1 MPPAQPMNS
10 WPSSSESRLM
20 RIFPLKKP
28 FSKPKAPSMPV
39 SSEMVNRHSSLPM
52 GSFPARRARQA
63 ATPMPSSAPRVVS
76 LAIIQ
81 PSSTTYWMGWVL
93 KSKFTPGFFSQTMSW
108 WACRTS
114 VGTFSLPLAASLV
127 MSTLPVLSVLQERLC
142 LTANCC
148 KYSIIGPSCPDSRG
162 MRVIS
167 LKYSNTVVAFIS
179 ISFFHFV
186 NIMKN

>member
-20 RIFPLKKP
+20 RILPVKKP
-28 FSKPKAPSMPV
+28 FSRPKAPSMPV

-63 ATPMPSSAPRVVS
+63 AIPMPSSAPKVVF

-81 PSSTTYWMGWVL
+81 PSSISYGMGWVR
-93 KSKFTPGFFSQTMSW
+93 KSNWKSGFFSQTMSW
-108 WACRTS
+108 WAWRTS
-114 VGTFSLPLAASLV
+114 VGTFSLPLLASLV
-127 MSTLPVLSVLQERLC
+127 MSTLPVLSVLQARLC
-142 LTANCC
+142 LAANCC

-167 LKYSNTVVAFIS
+167 LKYSSTVVAFIS